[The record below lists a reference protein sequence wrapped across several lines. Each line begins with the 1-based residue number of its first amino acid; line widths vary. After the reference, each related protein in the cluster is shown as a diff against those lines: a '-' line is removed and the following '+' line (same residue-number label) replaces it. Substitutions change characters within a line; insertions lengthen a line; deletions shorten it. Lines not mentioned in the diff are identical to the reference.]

1 MGNLLK
7 RGFFLL
13 LVLFITPAF
22 IRLINDFLLALF
34 WAVVSAVI
42 FFNSHRRIPIALRGR
57 DNLAAA
63 LSTILIFLTVVLA
76 VMLLTLALV
85 NETIKVYERIRTGD
99 LNIAEVISRLDQQLP
114 VAEDFLKLLPS
125 LPSAVG

>member
-1 MGNLLK
+1 M
-7 RGFFLL
+7 R
-13 LVLFITPAF
+13 
-22 IRLINDFLLALF
+22 
-34 WAVVSAVI
+34 S
-42 FFNSHRRIPIALRGR
+42 R

-63 LSTILIFLTVVLA
+63 LSTILIFLTVVLP

-114 VAEDFLKLLPS
+114 VAEDFLNLLPS
-125 LPSAVG
+125 LPSAAG